1 MPTQTT
7 QTTQTI
13 LQERMQITLL
23 HTEGKKKGKKTVY
36 KLSAR
41 QADLIMDCPTL
52 TRDSINERFQTKQGT
67 MILRSLI
74 SLGAY
79 ATTGKTSKQ
88 PRYQRTDLGK
98 VLAEKI
104 NERLEQW

>member
-13 LQERMQITLL
+13 PQERMQITLL

-41 QADLIMDCPTL
+41 QAELIRDCPML
-52 TRDSINERFQTKQGT
+52 TRASINERFRTNQGT

-74 SLGAY
+74 SLGAF
-79 ATTGKTSKQ
+79 ATTGTANKH

-104 NERLEQW
+104 NERLEQ